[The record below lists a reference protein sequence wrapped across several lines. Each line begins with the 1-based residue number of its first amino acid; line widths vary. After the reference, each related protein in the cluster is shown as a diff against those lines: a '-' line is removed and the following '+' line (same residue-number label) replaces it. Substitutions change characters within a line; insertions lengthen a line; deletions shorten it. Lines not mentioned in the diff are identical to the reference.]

1 MSTISQEKIG
11 ERSEGNVSDRVM
23 KQIEIMVLLTVQ
35 ETKYKHKS
43 ACTAPT
49 NEFLLHGSLDP

>member
-1 MSTISQEKIG
+1 MSQEKIG